1 MKLVYPIIYI
11 AFAATLTSCFAPKPV
26 LRFKPE
32 ETNTTW
38 EKGKEYVSYKRGDYE
53 IHSSYYGYND
63 KYIIFDI
70 EVVNNKGG
78 EEFLVAPENIKL
90 YQSIF
95 DNTKQSLINDSIP
108 VRAIDPEA
116 ELLNIDLENSKAE
129 ASRKNS
135 QVAVA
140 AIFAAAIPLAIVAT
154 SSDIHSPNSYERTV
168 SNTEMVDAG
177 VDVALGVT
185 AINQVNQE
193 NQIIS
198 LNDSKF
204 TWEASSLRKTTLSP
218 GYSIRG
224 LVFFPI
230 PMVNCRKISFDIPT
244 PQGNITFRYDYI
256 LYYPQ

>member
-1 MKLVYPIIYI
+1 MKFNHSLLAIVSL
-11 AFAATLTSCFAPKPV
+11 ASLTSCFAPKPV

-38 EKGKEYVSYKRGDYE
+38 EKGKEFVSYKRGEYQ

-70 EVVNNKGG
+70 EIVNNKGD
-78 EEFLVAPENIKL
+78 EFLVAPEDIKL
-90 YQSIF
+90 YQGVW
-95 DNTKQSLINDSIP
+95 DNTKQSVIYDSIP

-116 ELLNIDLENSKAE
+116 ELLNIDLENSRAE

-154 SSDIHSPNSYERTV
+154 SGDMHSSNNYQRSI

-177 VDVALGVT
+177 IDLAIGTT
-185 AINQVNQE
+185 AIKQVSQE
-193 NQIIS
+193 NQIVS

-204 TWEASSLRKTTLSP
+204 NWEASSLRKTTLSP

-224 LVFFPI
+224 LVFFPVPSI
-230 PMVNCRKISFDIPT
+230 NCRKISFDVPT
-244 PQGNITFRYDYI
+244 PNGNVTFKYDYI